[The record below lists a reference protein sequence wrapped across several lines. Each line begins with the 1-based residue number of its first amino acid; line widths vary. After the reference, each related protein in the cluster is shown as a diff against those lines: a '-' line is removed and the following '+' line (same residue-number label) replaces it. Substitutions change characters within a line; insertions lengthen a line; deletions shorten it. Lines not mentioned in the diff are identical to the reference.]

1 MLKKILCFILILTM
15 ALTLFGCAD
24 QPKEST
30 APTETPA
37 PTIVI
42 NPTATPLPTP
52 TPLPEDISTTTGLH
66 FEEEYRPVGVMI
78 ENIPSARPQT
88 GLQAAD
94 FVYET
99 YKMKAEPRFLAI
111 FSDQTPSTAGPIRS
125 ARLPFADIISEWD
138 AAFAH
143 AGGPQQDHA
152 ANVYDRMAQLDIRY
166 RFDGLYEDGRLFWR
180 DNSRSMPDN
189 LYCDTADLKAV
200 YDVEDYEP
208 RPHVTLFD
216 EDKAYAGEDVQ
227 SLTLNWLA
235 VMYRPTYTYDA
246 DSKLWLRSHDGVP
259 HTDAATGEQIR
270 VKNVIVQYA
279 NCRDLGDYYVTM
291 DTINESGKAQFFIE
305 GKMMEG
311 TWERKDV
318 DSQTVF
324 YDAEGEE
331 FIFKPGNTWIAVY
344 PSNSDHA
351 EITIN

>member
-1 MLKKILCFILILTM
+1 MSKRILCLILILMM
-15 ALTLFGCAD
+15 ALTLFGCSE
-24 QPKEST
+24 QPKES
-30 APTETPA
+30 APPPVSTLS
-37 PTIVI
+37 PTIVV
-42 NPTATPLPTP
+42 NPTKPLPTP
-52 TPLPEDISTTTGLH
+52 TPAPKDISTTTGMP
-66 FEEEYRPVGVMI
+66 FKEEYRPVGVMI
-78 ENIPSARPQT
+78 ENIPSARPQK

-111 FSDQTPSTAGPIRS
+111 FSDHTPDTAGPIRS

-152 ANVYDRMAQLDIRY
+152 ANVYDHMKELDIRY

-200 YDVEDYEP
+200 YDVEDYKP
-208 RPHVTLFD
+208 RQHVTLFD
-216 EDKAYAGEDVQ
+216 EKQEYKGDSVQ

-235 VMYRPTYTYDA
+235 SMYRPTYTYDA
-246 DSKLWLRSHDGVP
+246 DSKLWLRSHDGAP
-259 HTDAATGEQIR
+259 HIDAATKEQIS

-291 DTINESGKAQFFIE
+291 DTIGESGKAQFFIE

-318 DSQTVF
+318 NSQTVF
-324 YDAEGEE
+324 YDAKGEE
-331 FIFKPGNTWIAVY
+331 FVFKPGNTWIAVY

-351 EITIN
+351 QITID